1 MPSKRYM
8 NAGLFRR
15 GTGWSLRRNVPKRYA
30 GIETRTEIWMA
41 LSARSEAAARK
52 EAEGHWRRLLSEWEN
67 RLKDQPVPF
76 EMSRRKMGEYARKL
90 GFSYVSAENVA
101 KLPTDEFE
109 RRTDFVMASE
119 ANGLDMM
126 TTATAILGG
135 LKSPQKLSHV
145 LAAFYESE
153 RIAHLHMSSAQLR
166 QYRNSYNLPIHRLI
180 NHFGDIDIQQISEQD
195 FAEVVYEIWPNEGD
209 SGIQPRTVNGRL
221 YRLRK
226 IFRTAKFFHG
236 TKLPFDVQT
245 FIARQSPGLGRPYFS
260 TEWIRDRILAPGSL
274 SGLDS
279 AHRCIML
286 ALIDTGMRIMEA
298 ANLMPD
304 EILLDG
310 PIPYLHL
317 QGAFRP
323 LKTKNAYRM
332 IPLTKVSLEAFQAH
346 RQGFP
351 TLRDDAG
358 LSGRLN
364 RYLTK
369 AGLRETPHHTL
380 HSFRHAYSMRL
391 ARAGVNESMIAELMG
406 HKSARGYGRGSPL
419 ELRHKYAILAA
430 I

>member
-1 MPSKRYM
+1 MDSKNRKSK
-8 NAGLFRR
+8 GVSRR
-15 GTGWSLRRNVPKRYA
+15 GAGWSLRRNVPKRYA
-30 GIETRTEIWMA
+30 EIETRTEIWMA

-67 RLKDQPVPF
+67 RLRDQPVPF
-76 EMSRRKMGEYARKL
+76 EWSRRKVAAHARKF

-101 KLPTDEFE
+101 KLPTDEFN
-109 RRTDFVMASE
+109 RRVDFVMASE

-135 LKSPQKLSHV
+135 LKSPQKLSDI

-153 RIAHLHMSSAQLR
+153 RLAHHEMSPAQIKQL
-166 QYRNSYNLPIHRLI
+166 RNSYNLPILRLI
-180 NHFGDIDIQQISEQD
+180 SHFGDIDIQQISQQD
-195 FAEVVYEIWPNEGD
+195 FAEVVYEIWPNEGH
-209 SGIQPRTVNGRL
+209 SSIQPRTVNGRL

-226 IFRTAKFFHG
+226 IFRTAASFHG

-245 FIARQSPGLGRPYFS
+245 FITRESPGLGRPYFS
-260 TEWIRDRILAPGSL
+260 TEWIRNRILVPDGL
-274 SGLDS
+274 SGLDA

-286 ALIDTGMRIMEA
+286 ALIDTGMRVMEA
-298 ANLMPD
+298 ANLMPE
-304 EILLDG
+304 EIVLDG

-332 IPLTKVSLEAFQAH
+332 IPLTKVSLEAFKAY
-346 RQGFP
+346 RKGFP

-369 AGLRETPHHTL
+369 AGLRETPRHTL

-391 ARAGVNESMIAELMG
+391 AHAGAYEALIADLMG
-406 HKSARGYGRGSPL
+406 HKSARGYGSGSPL
-419 ELRHKYAILAA
+419 KLRHEYAMKATI
-430 I
+430 